1 MRVRTRLFAVVLLLL
16 ATFAGAD
23 AAYRGNT
30 RSRVF
35 HQSSCRYFHCK
46 NCTVPFDSVADAIR
60 EGYRAC
66 GECRPGE
73 QQKLKESE
81 SSYSGNTSTR
91 KFHRG
96 SCRHASCKNCTAK
109 FASREDAIDA
119 GYVPGGCC
127 KP

>member
-1 MRVRTRLFAVVLLLL
+1 MNSRTRLLAVVLLFVATLL
-16 ATFAGAD
+16 SAE

-46 NCTVPFDSVADAIR
+46 NCTATFGSAAEAVR

-73 QQKLKESE
+73 RSNVKESE
-81 SSYSGNTSTR
+81 SSYAGNTSTH
-91 KFHRG
+91 KFHRS
-96 SCRHASCKNCTAK
+96 SCRYASCRNCTAK